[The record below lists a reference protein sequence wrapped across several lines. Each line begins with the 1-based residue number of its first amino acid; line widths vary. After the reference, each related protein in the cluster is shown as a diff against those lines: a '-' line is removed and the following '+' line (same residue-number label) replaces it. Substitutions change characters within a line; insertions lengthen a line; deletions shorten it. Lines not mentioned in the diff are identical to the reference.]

1 MPKLPRLLVLLALAA
16 PACNG
21 SDPVPQDAATADTP
35 AVDTPATDAGTPD
48 VAPADSP
55 PVDTPPVDVAP
66 PVDAPPDGC
75 AANRD
80 CPMGFVCEFAL
91 GCDQTRGRC
100 RDNGCQSLPVAP
112 QYCGCDG
119 RTLQQTSACL
129 PDRPYRANG
138 PCPDAGG

>member
-1 MPKLPRLLVLLALAA
+1 MPKLPRLLVLLSLAA

-21 SDPVPQDAATADTP
+21 SDPAPQDAATADTP
-35 AVDTPATDAGTPD
+35 ATDAGTPTD
-48 VAPADSP
+48 TPPADTPATP
-55 PVDTPPVDVAP
+55 PVDAPPADVAP

-91 GCDQTRGRC
+91 GCDQTPGRC

>member
-1 MPKLPRLLVLLALAA
+1 MPKLSRLLVLLSLAA

-21 SDPVPQDAATADTP
+21 SDPAPQDAATADTP
-35 AVDTPATDAGTPD
+35 AVDTPAHRPRPPTPRPPPDA
-48 VAPADSP
+48 A
-55 PVDTPPVDVAP
+55 
-66 PVDAPPDGC
+66 PDGC